1 MTALLLLFL
10 AAAPV
15 ERTTLFDDDVTIPR
29 SQWRA
34 IRLDLQQR
42 AAAIEVSHRVTRG
55 QSAVRVV
62 LMTSADVDRFSRGE
76 SHRVLAASSF
86 SPQGSFRYTV
96 TTPGQYQVLLDN
108 RLEGRGSASVRVK
121 VAVAFDERLSFTPRE
136 LPAETRRRV
145 VLWSL
150 SGFAALCGLSAWL
163 LLSAARSRR
172 TPPHDPPYV

>member
-1 MTALLLLFL
+1 MDIEAEIAQLRAMIVEVQKKYPPVKGAVAGELPWDIEFGFEKGVLRLF
-10 AAAPV
+10 
-15 ERTTLFDDDVTIPR
+15 
-29 SQWRA
+29 Q
-34 IRLDLQQR
+34 IRPLVRYQEVAVLQQL
-42 AAAIEVSHRVTRG
+42 S
-55 QSAVRVV
+55 
-62 LMTSADVDRFSRGE
+62 
-76 SHRVLAASSF
+76 
-86 SPQGSFRYTV
+86 
-96 TTPGQYQVLLDN
+96 